1 MCFHARMT
9 AQGRGPAP
17 SCDIS
22 ILALVDERLL
32 LDPRHHAAQLRADLL
47 DRVRIVHAPR
57 RLEARLAGLALA
69 DPLGRELALLDVGEY
84 VSGPRIITDETR
96 AEMRRVLA
104 DIQQGKFTSEWIRE
118 CKAGQPKFKATRRL
132 NDAHPIEEIGTK
144 LRAMMPWIKEKA
156 LVDKSKN

>member
-69 DPLGRELALLDVGEY
+69 DPLGRELALLDVGEHPAHLGARL
-84 VSGPRIITDETR
+84 VGDDAR
-96 AEMRRVLA
+96 AGDVLA

-132 NDAHPIEEIGTK
+132 NDAHPIEEVGAK
-144 LRAMMPWIKEKA
+144 LRAMMPWIKERA
-156 LVDKSKN
+156 LVDKAKN